1 MWATLTL
8 ATALSLTPSQSGQL
22 ELKNARATYGILGP
36 ERKDNKVLPG
46 DTYVVS
52 FDIDNLTMK
61 EDGLIRYSM
70 GMELTREGK
79 DRPEYKSEPQEKE
92 TINTL
97 GGSRLPSFARAEIGL
112 DTKPGNYTLKV
123 TVIDPA
129 TKTTKTLTSD
139 FTVVPVKFG
148 FAQVGFFYTLG
159 DSQNRIPPQ
168 PAPPLAVP
176 GQTLILNFALVGFGL
191 EKAPKEAKRKQPNF
205 ALEATIT
212 DDSGKPVLPK
222 PFTVTVAQPL
232 EDPRYEQFMPFN
244 IPIQANRPG
253 KFKIHLKATDK
264 VNSKTVELPLD
275 LAVTEVK

>member
-1 MWATLTL
+1 MWATLAL

-22 ELKNARATYGILGP
+22 ELKNSRATYGILGP
-36 ERKDNKVLPG
+36 ERKKDNKVLPG
-46 DTYVVS
+46 DVYVVS

-61 EDGLIRYSM
+61 EDGSIRYSM

-79 DRPEYKSEPQEKE
+79 DKPEYKSEPQEKE

-97 GGSRLPSFARAEIGL
+97 GGSRIPSFARAEIGL

-139 FTVVPVKFG
+139 FTVVPVKFD
-148 FAQVGFFYTLG
+148 FVQVCFFYTLG
-159 DSQNRIPPQ
+159 DPQNRIPPQ

-176 GQTLILNFALVGFGL
+176 GQTVFLNLALAGFGL
-191 EKAPKEAKRKQPNF
+191 EKAAKDPKRKQPN
-205 ALEATIT
+205 LMVEMSIT
-212 DDSGKPVLPK
+212 DESGKPVLPK
-222 PFTVTVAQPL
+222 PFSGAVAQPV
-232 EDPRYEQFMPFN
+232 DPGYEQFMPFN

-264 VNSKTVELPLD
+264 VNSKTIDLPLD
-275 LAVTEVK
+275 LTVSEVK